1 VEEPTIAVGYVT
13 RAHGIRGE
21 VAVEDRSDNPQR
33 WTTDAVVFDDTGRPL
48 TVRAVRPHGGRLL
61 VTFDEITDRTS
72 AQTLA
77 GRTLMIPESWLPPL
91 ADGQWWSF
99 QVEGCVVTTESGRS
113 LGSVREVL
121 AYPAHDLWRV
131 VDDDGSDTLIP
142 AVDAFVVSVDVDART
157 ATVRDVPG
165 LTAPDPD
172 ER

>member
-1 VEEPTIAVGYVT
+1 
-13 RAHGIRGE
+13 
-21 VAVEDRSDNPQR
+21 
-33 WTTDAVVFDDTGRPL
+33 
-48 TVRAVRPHGGRLL
+48 
-61 VTFDEITDRTS
+61 
-72 AQTLA
+72 
-77 GRTLMIPESWLPPL
+77 
-91 ADGQWWSF
+91 
-99 QVEGCVVTTESGRS
+99 
-113 LGSVREVL
+113 VL